1 MFFFS
6 IKKALSLSVSSQLS
20 RLSRF
25 LNVLENWTR
34 QYFITYSLRTW
45 FILAISKQ
53 NWPLKWKNKSFYFC
67 RLRPVD
73 AIGSGLLSY
82 DDICLTEECREK
94 HLALPSATPKPLLE
108 DSVGYLQCK
117 PRVRGR
123 GGGGLGSRLF
133 HFRTVK
139 TFTLAVNNH
148 SSGWLNLKNIPTI
161 CRLLEVNTFPCTRS
175 RATSNNKFASSV
187 WNKLQENKFM
197 LPARFEQVTIWL
209 VIIDTSKPKR
219 SADLLF

>member
-1 MFFFS
+1 MNFDRGVESLHYANKAILCRFVTAMRLPRSVLEITTRIKCILFS

-108 DSVGYLQCK
+108 DSVGYLQ
-117 PRVRGR
+117 
-123 GGGGLGSRLF
+123 S
-133 HFRTVK
+133 
-139 TFTLAVNNH
+139 
-148 SSGWLNLKNIPTI
+148 
-161 CRLLEVNTFPCTRS
+161 
-175 RATSNNKFASSV
+175 
-187 WNKLQENKFM
+187 
-197 LPARFEQVTIWL
+197 
-209 VIIDTSKPKR
+209 
-219 SADLLF
+219 